1 MTSYGTG
8 AQKPGSGFERA
19 MALAGAATLKEV
31 LPICLETLIGSSEGF
46 LDCGW
51 VYLVPEKT
59 DIYRLRCSLG
69 VSEPFAEANTSW
81 APDSVHGRAIFREA
95 PWYGSFSET
104 LNGHDPL
111 LNSEGLHAFA
121 ILPLFRGSSVAGCFC
136 LSSHDSDTVPQH
148 VRRDLEA
155 LSRWFDKAIAR
166 VQVSESRIRESW
178 ELLSLFDAM
187 AEMVFAFDLDG
198 EIVWMNRTAR
208 EELGLDNNDERIHL
222 LDLHPDETRPEAARI
237 FRRMLSRE
245 QQTSNV
251 PYVKR
256 DGSVVHAT
264 TLGVPGRWKGED
276 VLFGISRI
284 HLAGVRSGVGT
295 VTGAPSLER
304 EIDRMAMALDER
316 LSRIEEVL
324 LISRES
330 PVSKL
335 RAGGVKE

>member
-1 MTSYGTG
+1 MTSDWTRS
-8 AQKPGSGFERA
+8 QQSVSGFERA
-19 MALAGAATLKEV
+19 MALAGAATLKEA
-31 LPICLETLIGSSEGF
+31 LPICLEALIGSSEGS

-51 VYLVPEKT
+51 VYLVPEKAE
-59 DIYRLRCSLG
+59 IFRLRCSIG
-69 VSEPFAEANTSW
+69 VSDPFVEANASW
-81 APDSVHGRAIFREA
+81 APDSVHGRAIFRDT

-104 LNGHDPL
+104 LNGQDPL
-111 LNSEGLHAFA
+111 LASEGLHAFA

-136 LSSHDSDTVPQH
+136 LAFHDSDTVPQH
-148 VRRDLEA
+148 VKRDLEA
-155 LSRWFDKAIAR
+155 LSRWFDKTIAR

-198 EIVWMNRTAR
+198 EIVWINRTAR
-208 EELGLDNNDERIHL
+208 EELGLDNNGRIHL
-222 LDLHPDETRPEAARI
+222 LDLHPDDTRPEAARI

-251 PYVKR
+251 PYAKR

-284 HLAGVRSGVGT
+284 HQ
-295 VTGAPSLER
+295 TGGRTSVEAAAEVSSLER
-304 EIDRMAMALDER
+304 DIARMAMVLDER
-316 LSRIEEVL
+316 LSRIEEAL
-324 LISRES
+324 MISPES
-330 PVSKL
+330 SASRL
-335 RAGGVKE
+335 WTGSIKE